1 MKAPSDNIYAVI
13 STADVDNVN
22 FDELLDT
29 GADTLRYNNDNTKCI
44 VKWIGSIPSS
54 IAAISYEGPYT
65 HQEIKQI
72 LKTESWIPNQE

>member
-1 MKAPSDNIYAVI
+1 MKAPLDNVYAVI

-29 GADTLRYNNDNTKCI
+29 GADTLRCNNDNTKCI

-65 HQEIKQI
+65 HEEIKQV
-72 LKTESWIPNQE
+72 LRTASWLPNEE

>member
-29 GADTLRYNNDNTKCI
+29 GADTLRCNNDNTKCI
-44 VKWIGSIPSS
+44 VKWIGSVPSS
-54 IAAISYEGPYT
+54 IAAISYEGAYT